1 MILTWLGRAALY
13 VCFIGAIGGVVEQ
26 ALAIRRHRASRAL
39 WWAGLSVAGIVGAV
53 GVMEFALI
61 THSFALAYVAEN
73 NATFTPL
80 LYSIT
85 GLWSALEGSLMLWV
99 LLQSAITLGVL
110 IYYGARSP
118 KRSWAGRYWCSSRS
132 APSLRC

>member
-13 VCFIGAIGGVVEQ
+13 ICFVGAVGGVIEQ
-26 ALAIRRHRASRAL
+26 AVALRHRRASRAL
-39 WWAGLSVAGIVGAV
+39 WWAGLSLLGIAASI

-61 THSFALAYVAEN
+61 THNFSLAYVAEN

-80 LYSIT
+80 LYSVT

-99 LLQSAITLGVL
+99 FIQNRHHVRRPALLPT
-110 IYYGARSP
+110 RSV
-118 KRSWAGRYWCSSRS
+118 
-132 APSLRC
+132 